1 MAHVGDEVAGA
12 PEKAGAA
19 GVEGVLDRGR
29 IDRQEVR
36 RGGGAGQDVRRETSP
51 RRSGIAP
58 LARAHVVE
66 DPVQRP
72 GRGEIPLPDHAEQ
85 RVRCPRRIAETP
97 ITFGRSDRGTPRRDA
112 GELQAQSADLTGD
125 RLPLAQGRG
134 QAAGRPPRDGIATA
148 SLLSMDSV
156 ALVAVAVAS
165 ALRTAYSLGV
175 DELVGH
181 LNLPGTRPP
190 SRSPTTPGA
199 TRHDRADSGSPT
211 AAPICATLLLPPAA
225 SGPA

>member
-19 GVEGVLDRGR
+19 GVEGVLIADGLIARKFVGAAAL
-29 IDRQEVR
+29 VR
-36 RGGGAGQDVRRETSP
+36 MFAAKR
-51 RRSGIAP
+51 
-58 LARAHVVE
+58 ARAALAS
-66 DPVQRP
+66 RP
-72 GRGEIPLPDHAEQ
+72 SPAPRSSRILSSAGRGEIPLPDHAEQ
-85 RVRCPRRIAETP
+85 RVRCPRRIAETS

-134 QAAGRPPRDGIATA
+134 QAADRPLKGRHPNRFTPVHGFGCLGGCRGRLCTA
-148 SLLSMDSV
+148 
-156 ALVAVAVAS
+156 
-165 ALRTAYSLGV
+165 TAYSLGV